1 MTAGLTLDQR
11 LEALKPVLEEYV
23 TYTRKVIPQFEQ
35 DPSTNNEIREA
46 ILGQT
51 GLPMLAESPG
61 AVRHQLGVVERN
73 LGLKLEGKIDANDPL
88 HEHTPT
94 PLADPK
100 ALIDKAL
107 YNDVRDEHMLSDDG
121 KRAYYLDMLSN
132 QAIAGE
138 LKKALDADKTD
149 TFKKF
154 RGELGFAQ
162 ILRQYVNSGRT
173 AQAIKFIKDNKND
186 ANVSSLVRDL
196 QLFGSY
202 GAPGSVEAVVNQ
214 VADAA
219 EQRAINMYKDV
230 KGNLQKAVE
239 TAIEKTGAKGYLE
252 GFLLHNTVYESD
264 PEKTYRK
271 DLDEMKKSGV
281 TDLNV
286 YRKQKAEKEAA
297 AKKAGQTA

>member
-1 MTAGLTLDQR
+1 M
-11 LEALKPVLEEYV
+11 V
-23 TYTRKVIPQFEQ
+23 
-35 DPSTNNEIREA
+35 
-46 ILGQT
+46 
-51 GLPMLAESPG
+51 
-61 AVRHQLGVVERN
+61 
-73 LGLKLEGKIDANDPL
+73 
-88 HEHTPT
+88 
-94 PLADPK
+94 
-100 ALIDKAL
+100 
-107 YNDVRDEHMLSDDG
+107 SDDG
-121 KRAYYLDMLSN
+121 NRAYYLDMLSN